1 MSKIT
6 DKTKTLNAEHNR
18 VANAKANGVTLDLT
32 KSTFNTSTKSSSIN
46 PNSRLVIDLDIAKKY
61 ASEFKGQV
69 AIICELA
76 EQNGG
81 SVNLQEAND
90 LWITQFVNTKVFK
103 QDLVQV
109 AGHYIGLFNS
119 PKGYKQIPSADL
131 KKLITIS

>member
-69 AIICELA
+69 GIMCELA

-90 LWITQFVNTKVFK
+90 LWISQFVNTKVFK